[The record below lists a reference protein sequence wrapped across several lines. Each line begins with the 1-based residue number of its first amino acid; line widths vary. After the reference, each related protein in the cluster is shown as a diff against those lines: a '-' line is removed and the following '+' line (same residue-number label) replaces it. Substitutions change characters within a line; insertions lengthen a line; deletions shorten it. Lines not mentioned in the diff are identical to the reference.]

1 MSLARIALRA
11 AAVEALKGRTRAN
24 DNVLDSEIGIIDN
37 DGSGKVGIEFD
48 SYFVAVYTDAAKAQ
62 VGDNELRALLLNG
75 RTDILFET
83 GVTAKMLSASPTDGT
98 AVMPEIG
105 IPDTDGNFEFTLD
118 LISRE
123 IAQALT
129 DPDNAWGQ
137 IFLSFIYRTVALE
150 RGRVGNISEGI
161 RLAAHQTK
169 ITVDLIDDPEPHRAL
184 DPETPFARFIAAA
197 KTSNDESLQ
206 KKATF
211 IEAIITG
218 EREPWKQLQHL
229 HGMTAQELLALGLE
243 PLPSDIMREIPEWT
257 DATIQIDGLSPAQKV
272 P

>member
-11 AAVEALKGRTRAN
+11 AGVEALKGRTRAQ

-37 DGSGKVGIEFD
+37 DGAGNIEIDSD
-48 SYFVAVYTDAAKAQ
+48 SYFIAIYTDAGKAQ

-75 RTDILFET
+75 RTELLFET
-83 GVTAKMLSASPTDGT
+83 GVTAKMLVASPQNGT
-98 AVMPEIG
+98 AMMPEIG

-137 IFLSFIYRTVALE
+137 IFQSFIYRTVSLE

-169 ITVDLIDDPEPHRAL
+169 ITVDLIDDPEPRKSL
-184 DPETPFARFIAAA
+184 DPDTPFSRFITMA
-197 KTSNDESLQ
+197 KASNDESLQ

-218 EREPWKQLQHL
+218 EREPWERLQQA
-229 HGMTAQELLALGLE
+229 HGMTSQELLALGLG
-243 PLPSDIMREIPEWT
+243 PHPSDVNREMPPWT
-257 DATIQIDGLSPAQKV
+257 DVTIQIDGISPAQKV

>member
-11 AAVEALKGRTRAN
+11 AGVEALKGRTRAQN
-24 DNVLDSEIGIIDN
+24 NVLDSEIGIIDN
-37 DGSGKVGIEFD
+37 DGTGKIGIESD
-48 SYFVAVYTDAAKAQ
+48 SYFIAVYTDAGKAQ

-75 RTDILFET
+75 RTELLFET
-83 GVTAKMLSASPTDGT
+83 GVTAKMLVTSPQDGT

-129 DPDNAWGQ
+129 DPNNDWGQ
-137 IFLSFIYRTVALE
+137 IFLSFIYRTVSLE
-150 RGRVGNISEGI
+150 RGRIGNVSEGV

-169 ITVDLIDDPEPHRAL
+169 ITVDLIDDPEPQRAL
-184 DPETPFARFIAAA
+184 DPDAPFARFITMA
-197 KTSNDESLQ
+197 KASNDKSLQ

-218 EREPWKQLQHL
+218 EREPWERLQQV
-229 HGMTAQELLALGLE
+229 HGMTAKELLALGLG
-243 PLPSDIMREIPEWT
+243 PLSSDVNRETPEWSSS
-257 DATIQIDGLSPAQKV
+257 TISFEGISPTLEV

>member
-11 AAVEALKGRTRAN
+11 AGVEALKGRTRAQ

-37 DGSGKVGIEFD
+37 DGAGNIEIDSD
-48 SYFVAVYTDAAKAQ
+48 SYFISVYTDAGKAQ

-75 RTDILFET
+75 RTELLFET
-83 GVTAKMLSASPTDGT
+83 GVTAKMLVASPQNGT
-98 AVMPEIG
+98 AMMPEIG

-137 IFLSFIYRTVALE
+137 IFQSFIYRTVSLE

-169 ITVDLIDDPEPHRAL
+169 ITVDLIDDPEPRKSL
-184 DPETPFARFIAAA
+184 DLDTPFSRFITMA
-197 KTSNDESLQ
+197 KASNDESLQ

-218 EREPWKQLQHL
+218 EREPWERLQQA
-229 HGMTAQELLALGLE
+229 HGMTSQELLALGLG
-243 PLPSDIMREIPEWT
+243 PHPSDVDREMHAWT
-257 DATIQIDGLSPAQKV
+257 DATIQIDGISPAQKV

>member
-11 AAVEALKGRTRAN
+11 AGVEALKGRTRAQN
-24 DNVLDSEIGIIDN
+24 NVLDSEIGIIDN
-37 DGSGKVGIEFD
+37 DGTGKIGIESD
-48 SYFVAVYTDAAKAQ
+48 SYFIAVYTDAGKAQ

-75 RTDILFET
+75 RTELLFET
-83 GVTAKMLSASPTDGT
+83 GVTAKMLVTSPQDGT

-129 DPDNAWGQ
+129 DPNNDWGQ
-137 IFLSFIYRTVALE
+137 IFLSFIYRTVSLE
-150 RGRVGNISEGI
+150 RGRIGNVSEGV

-169 ITVDLIDDPEPHRAL
+169 ITVDLIDDPEPQRAL
-184 DPETPFARFIAAA
+184 DPDAPFARFITMA
-197 KTSNDESLQ
+197 KASNDKSLQ

-218 EREPWKQLQHL
+218 EREPWERLQQV
-229 HGMTAQELLALGLE
+229 HGMTAQELLALGLG
-243 PLPSDIMREIPEWT
+243 PLSSDVNRETPAWSSS
-257 DATIQIDGLSPAQKV
+257 TISFEGISPTLEV